1 MRIVRTPPVPFLPQA
16 FRVAS
21 HLRGARIFHP
31 RGVSLYAT
39 WRPAPPVE
47 GLVGAPLVTE
57 PRPAVLRLSHGIG
70 LPPGLPDL
78 VGLAV
83 KVSDVYGAG
92 LDQDLLFTSSG
103 RGPLARHLLQPRRQ
117 LRDATLSTLLPY
129 RIPHRGREAIVATTR
144 AGTGQVTYGEVVAE
158 PSRCPTFEI
167 HLGSVQGPHLASVE
181 PLDPVAQEIG
191 EGMRFDPWNT
201 GPELTPAGLVNRIR
215 RPTYRASQD
224 GRGAPGGG

>member
-1 MRIVRTPPVPFLPQA
+1 MRIIPTLRVPFLPQA

-39 WRPAPPVE
+39 WRPASPIE
-47 GLVGAPLVTE
+47 GFVGTPLLAE

-103 RGPLARHLLQPRRQ
+103 RGPVARHLLQPRRQ

-129 RIPHRGREAIVATTR
+129 RIPHRGRGAIVATTR
-144 AGTGQVTYGEVVAE
+144 PGTGPVTYGEVAAE
-158 PSRCPTFEI
+158 PARCPTFEI
-167 HLGSVQGPHLASVE
+167 HLGSVRGPLLASVE
-181 PLDPVAQEIG
+181 PLDPVPQEIG
-191 EGMRFDPWNT
+191 EAVRFDPWNT
-201 GPELTPAGLVNRIR
+201 GPELIPAGLVNRIR
-215 RPTYRASQD
+215 RPTYTASQD
-224 GRGAPGGG
+224 GRGAPPAG